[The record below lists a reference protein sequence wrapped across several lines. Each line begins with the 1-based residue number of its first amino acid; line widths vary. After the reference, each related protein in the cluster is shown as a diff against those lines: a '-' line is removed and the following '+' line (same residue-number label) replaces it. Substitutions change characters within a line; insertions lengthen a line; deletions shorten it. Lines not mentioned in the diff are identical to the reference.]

1 MRTMIHVIAT
11 IELKPDTRD
20 AFLALFHELVPKVLE
35 EDGCITYGP
44 TIDVDANLG
53 DVQTGPRDHVVTVVE
68 AWESVKHLQ
77 AHLVAP
83 HMNDYRDQVKDMVTD
98 MKVQVL
104 APA

>member
-11 IELKPDTRD
+11 INLNPGTRD
-20 AFLALFHELVPKVLE
+20 AFLEIFHDLVPKVLE
-35 EDGCITYGP
+35 EKGCITYGP

-53 DVQTGPRDHVVTVVE
+53 DVQEGPRDNTVTVVE
-68 AWESVKHLQ
+68 AWETVEDLQ

-83 HMNDYRDQVKDMVTD
+83 HMDEYREQVKDMVID
-98 MKVQVL
+98 LKVQVL